1 MVMTGRRT
9 LTLAVTV
16 VVGSAILGGFVGGR
30 VLAGQD
36 RLDGQY
42 EAFATALAAIETRYV
57 GDVDSEQL
65 VYRATA
71 DMLQTLDPHSNFMDP
86 RSYARLRERQEGRYY
101 GLGISIQVFNGDITV
116 MSLFEGSPAYRRG
129 IRRGDVI
136 ARIEGEDASDITS
149 DDAVRKLRGPRGS
162 TVTVSIRRRGYDK
175 LIDLEVERDEI
186 NIPTVQGAFMI
197 DDATGYVRLRN
208 FSETSSRELRQ
219 ALRGL
224 DDQGMEQLLLDLRE
238 NPGGPLDQ
246 AIRVSNQF
254 LPRGDLIVYTR
265 GRIENSDQD
274 YHARE
279 DGDHTEIPL
288 VVLVNRQSA
297 SAAEIVS
304 GAVQDHDRGLIV
316 GETTFGKALVQSVY
330 RVSRDAGL
338 ALTTARYYT
347 PSGRLIQRPWDGAFD
362 EYLTYSLRD
371 QKPAEKDPNERRLT
385 DGGREVF
392 GGGGIEPDYFLAGPV
407 EGFDPT
413 RFGRLLAAR
422 QEFATFA
429 ERFSA
434 EGDTRIRDQG
444 EGRQRLAPGFAID
457 DAMMDAFR
465 AQLAERELTIDEEA
479 FETDIDFI
487 RAMMRYEI
495 DVALFSVAEAR
506 RNLVAADPQAQ
517 LAVTLFPEAA
527 RLLRLSRQGGAA
539 TVAAG
544 GLN

>member
-1 MVMTGRRT
+1 M
-9 LTLAVTV
+9 AVAV
-16 VVGSAILGGFVGGR
+16 VVGSAVLGGFFGGR

-36 RLDGQY
+36 RLDDRY
-42 EAFATALAAIETRYV
+42 EVFATALAAVETTYA
-57 GDVDSEQL
+57 GEVDSEQL

-71 DMLQTLDPHSNFMDP
+71 GMLQRLDPHSNFMDP
-86 RSYARLRERQEGRYY
+86 RNYARLRERQGGRYY
-101 GLGISIQVFNGDITV
+101 GLGISINVINGDITV

-136 ARIEGEDASDITS
+136 ARIEGEDAGGITS
-149 DDAVRKLRGPRGS
+149 DDAVSKLRGPKGS
-162 TVTVSIRRRGYDK
+162 TVMVSIRRRGYDK

-186 NIPTVQGAFMI
+186 NIPTVQASFMI
-197 DDATGYVRLRN
+197 DATTGYVRLGD

-219 ALRGL
+219 ALRRL
-224 DDQGMEQLLLDLRE
+224 DDLGMEQLLLDLRK

-254 LPRGDLIVYTR
+254 LPRGELIVYTR
-265 GRIENSDQD
+265 GRIENSEQD

-279 DGDHTEIPL
+279 DGGHVDVPL
-288 VVLVNRQSA
+288 VVLVNRESA

-330 RVSRDAGL
+330 RVGREAGL

-347 PSGRLIQRPWDGAFD
+347 PSGRMIQRPWDGTFD
-362 EYLTYSLRD
+362 EYLTYAWRD
-371 QKPAEKDPNERRLT
+371 QERAEPDPDERRLT
-385 DGGREVF
+385 EGGREVY
-392 GGGGIEPDYFLAGPV
+392 GGGGIEPDYFLAGPI

-413 RFGRLLAAR
+413 RFGRLLHAR

-434 EGDTRIRDQG
+434 VGDTRIQDQG
-444 EGRQRLAPGFAID
+444 ERRERLAPGFVID

-465 AQLAERELTIDEEA
+465 AQLEERGLTIDGEA
-479 FETDIDFI
+479 FDTDIDFV

-495 DVALFSVAEAR
+495 DLALFSVEEAR
-506 RNLVAADPQAQ
+506 RNLVGADPQAQ
-517 LAVTLFPEAA
+517 LALSLFPEAE
-527 RLLRLSRQGGAA
+527 RLLRRSQRGGAA
-539 TVAAG
+539 VAAG
-544 GLN
+544 R